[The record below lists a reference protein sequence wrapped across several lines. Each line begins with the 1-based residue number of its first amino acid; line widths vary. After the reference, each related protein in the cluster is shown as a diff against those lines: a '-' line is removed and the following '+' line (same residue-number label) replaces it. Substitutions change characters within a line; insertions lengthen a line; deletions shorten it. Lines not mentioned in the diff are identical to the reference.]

1 MPLDLSWSC
10 ESGAQLLR
18 WHITET
24 REDLSQMYNQIWGD
38 AADPNTAETGS
49 VHKLA
54 ARNTIGTA
62 FPNHQLQ
69 FSEHGKPTLSPN
81 SAHINHSHAG
91 DYALFIHH
99 PSLSVGVDI
108 EQIRTQLA
116 RIYPRFCNANEMAW
130 LGESPSLQDLLLM
143 WCAKEALYKAIG
155 QKGTDFREHL
165 EISQFKTPERSTNKG
180 EFSERA
186 SHQINQEPKDTPLQT
201 MNEAQKPTDEALT
214 PTGKMTAQIHLEGWA
229 QTCEL
234 QFVIWEKY
242 TAVWVALPQL

>member
-62 FPNHQLQ
+62 FPEHQLV
-69 FSEHGKPTLSPN
+69 FTEHGKPTLSPN
-81 SAHINHSHAG
+81 TAHINHSHAG
-91 DYALFIHH
+91 DFALFIHH
-99 PSLSVGVDI
+99 PSLAVGVDI
-108 EQIRTQLA
+108 EQIRPQLA
-116 RIYPRFCNANEMAW
+116 RIYPRFCNAKELAA
-130 LGESPSLQDLLLM
+130 LGTDPNLETLLLI

-165 EISQFKTPERSTNKG
+165 HLTVW
-180 EFSERA
+180 
-186 SHQINQEPKDTPLQT
+186 
-201 MNEAQKPTDEALT
+201 PTDTNIAE
-214 PTGKMTAQIHLEGWA
+214 GKMEANITLTDFE
-229 QTCEL
+229 QTCTL
-234 QFVIWEKY
+234 QFLRWDGYAV
-242 TAVWVALPQL
+242 VWVALG

>member
-1 MPLDLSWSC
+1 
-10 ESGAQLLR
+10 LLR

-38 AADPNTAETGS
+38 AADPNTSETGS

-108 EQIRTQLA
+108 EQIRPQLA
-116 RIYPRFCNANEMAW
+116 RIYPRFCNAKELAA
-130 LGESPSLQDLLLM
+130 LGPDPNLETLLLI

-165 EISQFKTPERSTNKG
+165 HLTVW
-180 EFSERA
+180 
-186 SHQINQEPKDTPLQT
+186 
-201 MNEAQKPTDEALT
+201 PTDTNIAE
-214 PTGKMTAQIHLEGWA
+214 GKMEANITLTDFE
-229 QTCEL
+229 QTCTL
-234 QFVIWEKY
+234 QFLRWDGYAV
-242 TAVWVALPQL
+242 VWVALG

>member
-62 FPNHQLQ
+62 FPKHQLI
-69 FSEHGKPTLSPN
+69 FTEHGKPTLSPN
-81 SAHINHSHAG
+81 TAHINHSHAG
-91 DYALFIHH
+91 EFALFIHH
-99 PSLSVGVDI
+99 PSLAVGVDI
-108 EQIRTQLA
+108 EQIRPQLA
-116 RIYPRFCNANEMAW
+116 RIYPRFCNAKELAA
-130 LGESPSLQDLLLM
+130 LGPDPNLETLLLI

-165 EISQFKTPERSTNKG
+165 HLT
-180 EFSERA
+180 
-186 SHQINQEPKDTPLQT
+186 LW
-201 MNEAQKPTDEALT
+201 PTDTNIAE
-214 PTGKMTAQIHLEGWA
+214 GKMEANITLTDFEQAC
-229 QTCEL
+229 TL
-234 QFVIWEKY
+234 QFLRWDGYAV
-242 TAVWVALPQL
+242 VWVALG